1 MTGPRTGRLVTA
13 AIGEV
18 AVFAA
23 GVSAIVGLHPA
34 LYFLHSTGFDVVLIP
49 SIGIVVGLLAAIRF
63 RRWFLA
69 TSDEPQQ
76 PAASS
81 SAIRQLSRR
90 SRSVRWALALAIV
103 TYLATWMVGVPVVM
117 SDAAI
122 QDLRAN
128 ERAAEYSGTTL
139 STVYS
144 VSHFAMPVTPG
155 IIILYH
161 EHWGGQL
168 HGWGGWKLYFWYGYG
183 HRELYESVDYVSTGY
198 SE

>member
-1 MTGPRTGRLVTA
+1 MAGPRTGRLVTA
-13 AIGEV
+13 AVGEV

-23 GVSAIVGLHPA
+23 AVGAILGLRTA
-34 LYFLHSTGFDVVLIP
+34 LYFLDNTGFDVFLIP
-49 SIGIVVGLLAAIRF
+49 SIGIAVGLLAAIRF

-69 TSDEPQQ
+69 TPDGTVQ
-76 PAASS
+76 PEGSS

-90 SRSVRWALALAIV
+90 SRSVRWALALVVV

-117 SDAAI
+117 SDAAF

-128 ERAAEYSGTTL
+128 ERAAEFYGTPL

-144 VSHFAMPVTPG
+144 ASHFAMPVTPG
-155 IIILYH
+155 LVILYH
-161 EHWGGQL
+161 QHWGGKL

-183 HRELYESVDYVSTGY
+183 HRELYQSMDYV
-198 SE
+198 E